1 MVMMSWV
8 QNEVRVYNFL
18 QNWGMI
24 VVVGYVSEILDC
36 TGTKNKVNL

>member
-1 MVMMSWV
+1 MVTMFWV
-8 QNEVRVYNFL
+8 QNEIGVWSFFL
-18 QNWGMI
+18 ELGVI